1 MLGPYITLY
10 DPHIMACADPP
21 LSIPST
27 SAPSLAARTQIT
39 EFSPSLI
46 RMNAQIQRPPTSRHR
61 PPAPSQRC
69 NRGANLTRTSIGQQ
83 ITVAKDTSMIET
95 IGFIAL
101 LLAILFVAMMSP
113 KRSDK
118 DEKDRDSR
126 DK

>member
-1 MLGPYITLY
+1 
-10 DPHIMACADPP
+10 
-21 LSIPST
+21 
-27 SAPSLAARTQIT
+27 
-39 EFSPSLI
+39 
-46 RMNAQIQRPPTSRHR
+46 MNAQIQRPPTSRHR